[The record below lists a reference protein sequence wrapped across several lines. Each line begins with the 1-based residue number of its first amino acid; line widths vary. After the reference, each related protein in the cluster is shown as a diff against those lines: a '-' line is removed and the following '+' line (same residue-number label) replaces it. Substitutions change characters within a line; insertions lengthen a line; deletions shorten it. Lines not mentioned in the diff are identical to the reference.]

1 MHSNKRTS
9 SKLPADRYIHRDIS
23 WLAFNH
29 RVLQEAANPD
39 NPLFERIKFM
49 AIYSNNLDEFF
60 RVRVANHRNLL
71 RVGKK
76 TKARLDYDPKE
87 LMKQIRQIVN
97 QQQEAYTR
105 LFEDELIPGLN
116 QNGIRILRYTEINPV
131 QEEFLDQYF
140 NNHMLPFVQPVL
152 LIKKK
157 VRPFLN
163 NAALYLIVVLQD
175 TEKPIGPRTYAIIK
189 VPSDHLPRFIV
200 LPSEQGSHDVIMLDE
215 VVRRS
220 VAWLFPGYQ
229 VLESYSIKLTRD
241 AELYIDDEFSGDL
254 IDKIRKSLTKRN
266 VGPASRLVYDREM
279 DEDTLHFL
287 REMFELETIDLFPEG
302 RFHNNMDFFRFP
314 DFGMTHLVLP
324 PLAPLVFTPLESA
337 RDLWKQIQVR
347 EYLLHPPYHS
357 YEAVVRFFEEAASD
371 PQVTH
376 IKLIQY
382 RVGAQSRIM
391 QALMRAAAQ
400 GKDVTVFIEVKAR
413 FDEEANLRWGEE
425 LEKSGVKVH
434 YSFPGL
440 KVHAKLA
447 LVLRVVNQQTQAYA
461 YLSTGNFHEGTARIY
476 SDLGMFTADSRMTTE
491 VARVFGFL
499 ETVRLPDK
507 PFEHLLVGQF
517 NLNEVFLRHIQEE
530 IELARRGLP
539 AAIDL
544 KLNSLQDP
552 DYIDLL
558 YQASRA
564 GVRIRI
570 IARGICCLIPGVPG
584 LSDNIEV
591 ISIVDRYLE
600 HARIFIFHN
609 GGEEHIYLSSADW
622 MSRNLHYRIETAF
635 PLYHPEI
642 RKVARDL
649 FDIQWKDNLKARIV
663 DRELNNR
670 LRHDPGLP
678 ASRSQHETYF
688 YLKRRL
694 EAAEK
699 NFN

>member
-1 MHSNKRTS
+1 MAHDKRNS
-9 SKLPADRYIHRDIS
+9 SRLPADRFIHRDIS

-87 LMKQIRQIVN
+87 LIKQIRQIVN
-97 QQQEAYTR
+97 RQQEDYTR
-105 LFEDELIPGLN
+105 LFEEDLFPALN
-116 QNGIRILRYTEINPV
+116 RHGIRILRYTEIDPA

-152 LIKKK
+152 LVKKK

-163 NAALYLIVVLQD
+163 NAALYLIAVLQD
-175 TEKPIGPRTYAIIK
+175 LEKPHGPRNYAVIK
-189 VPSDHLPRFIV
+189 VPSDHLPRFIT
-200 LPSEQGSHDVIMLDE
+200 LPSDPGSHAVIMLDE

-220 VAWLFPGYQ
+220 IAWLFPGYQ
-229 VLESYSIKLTRD
+229 VISTYSIKLTRD

-254 IDKIRKSLTKRN
+254 IEKIRKSLTKRN

-279 DEDTLHFL
+279 DDDTLLFL
-287 REMFELETIDLFPEG
+287 REMFELDVIDLFPEG

-314 DFGMTHLVLP
+314 DFGMDHLTLAPLP
-324 PLAPLVFTPLESA
+324 PLPFAYLESA
-337 RDLWKQIQVR
+337 SDMLAQINVR
-347 EYLLHPPYHS
+347 EYLIHPPYHS
-357 YEAVVRFFEEAASD
+357 FESVVRFFEHAADD
-371 PQVTH
+371 PAVTQ

-382 RVGAQSRIM
+382 RVGQRSRIM
-391 QALMRAAAQ
+391 EALMRAAAQ
-400 GKDVTVFIEVKAR
+400 GKEVTVFIEVKAR
-413 FDEEANLRWGEE
+413 FDEEANLRWGEA
-425 LEKSGVKVH
+425 LERSGVRVH

-447 LVLRVVNQQTQAYA
+447 LVRRQEPDGLKSYA
-461 YLSTGNFHEGTARIY
+461 YLSTGNFNEGTASVY
-476 SDLGMFTADSRMTTE
+476 SDLGMFSADSRITE
-491 VARVFGFL
+491 EVGRVFSFL
-499 ETVRLPDK
+499 ETVRLPEI

-517 NLNEVFLRHIQEE
+517 NLNDVFREL
-530 IELARRGLP
+530 IEGETSRARRGEE
-539 AAIDL
+539 AFIDI
-544 KLNSLQDP
+544 KINSLQDP
-552 DYIDLL
+552 EYIDLL
-558 YQASRA
+558 YKASRA

-584 LSDNIEV
+584 LSEHIEA

-600 HARIFIFHN
+600 HGRIFRFCN
-609 GGEEHIYLSSADW
+609 GGDERIFLSSADW

-642 RKVARDL
+642 RKLAREL
-649 FDIQWKDNLKARIV
+649 FEIQWRDNQKARIL
-663 DRELNNR
+663 DKDLQNRFRTRQEEL
-670 LRHDPGLP
+670 PC
-678 ASRSQHETYF
+678 RSQHETYF
-688 YLKRRL
+688 HLKRRL
-694 EAAEK
+694 EAI
-699 NFN
+699 